1 MLIGTHIGDL
11 TFNGGSVGLDMN
23 NQQYKVRTESFTNFK
38 NLECISSC
46 LDCVFINN
54 KFMND
59 DPALDMT
66 SRAAHSVT
74 LNAST
79 ASSVGTVVKTKLQSS
94 RERSIIL
101 VEFSAGPALGS
112 VFLRR

>member
-1 MLIGTHIGDL
+1 MFIGTHIGDL
-11 TFNGGSVGLDMN
+11 TFNGGSVSLDMN
-23 NQQYKVRTESFTNFK
+23 NQQYEVKTESFTNFK

-46 LDCVFINN
+46 LDCVFINH

-59 DPALDMT
+59 DPVLDVT

-79 ASSVGTVVKTKLQSS
+79 ASSVGTVVKTNLQSS
-94 RERSIIL
+94 REHSIIL
-101 VEFSAGPALGS
+101 VKILGRPS
-112 VFLRR
+112 SWQRFLRR